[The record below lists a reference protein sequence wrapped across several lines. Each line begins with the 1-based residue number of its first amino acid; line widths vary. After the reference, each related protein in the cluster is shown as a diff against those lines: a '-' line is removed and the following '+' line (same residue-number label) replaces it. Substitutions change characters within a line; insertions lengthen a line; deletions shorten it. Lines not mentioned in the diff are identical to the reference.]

1 MYSHMVLGTNDLAK
15 SIAFYNRFM
24 PVLGF
29 SRQDTGDTYAAYIL
43 EPTGHKLVVVCHRA
57 QTE

>member
-1 MYSHMVLGTNDLAK
+1 MVLGTNDLAK

-43 EPTGHKLVVVCHRA
+43 DPTGHKLVVVCHRA

>member
-1 MYSHMVLGTNDLAK
+1 MYSHMVLGTNHLAE
-15 SIAFYNRFM
+15 SMAFYDQVM

-29 SRQDTGDTYAAYIL
+29 SLQDTGDTYAAYIL
-43 EPTGHKLVVVCHRA
+43 DPTGHKRVVVCHSA

>member
-1 MYSHMVLGTNDLAK
+1 MVLGTNHLAE
-15 SIAFYNRFM
+15 SMAFYDQVM

-29 SRQDTGDTYAAYIL
+29 SLQDTGDTYAAYIL
-43 EPTGHKLVVVCHRA
+43 DPTGHKRVVVCHTA